1 VDLNVLL
8 NFSFGAYVYD
18 STYASLMAGFETPG
32 DQLIKIYK
40 IVGNNQVTLP
50 MFLCFDSNNDFNS
63 QSTRFLF
70 NNDYVRLKALNL
82 GIIFLKMP

>member
-32 DQLIKIYK
+32 RSAHQDLQDRWQQPGDITDVPL
-40 IVGNNQVTLP
+40 
-50 MFLCFDSNNDFNS
+50 FLTANNDFNS
-63 QSTRFLF
+63 QSTRFF
-70 NNDYVRLKALNL
+70 
-82 GIIFLKMP
+82 

>member
-32 DQLIKIYK
+32 RSAHQDLRSLATTITD
-40 IVGNNQVTLP
+40 VP
-50 MFLCFDSNNDFNS
+50 
-63 QSTRFLF
+63 LF
-70 NNDYVRLKALNL
+70 
-82 GIIFLKMP
+82 

>member
-18 STYASLMAGFETPG
+18 STYASLMFETPG
-32 DQLIKIYK
+32 RSAHQDLQDRWQQPGDITDVPL
-40 IVGNNQVTLP
+40 
-50 MFLCFDSNNDFNS
+50 FLTANNDFNS

-70 NNDYVRLKALNL
+70 NDYVRLKALNL
-82 GIIFLKMP
+82 GYNFL

>member
-1 VDLNVLL
+1 M

-32 DQLIKIYK
+32 RSAHHK

-50 MFLCFDSNNDFNS
+50 MFLCFDS
-63 QSTRFLF
+63 Q
-70 NNDYVRLKALNL
+70 
-82 GIIFLKMP
+82 

>member
-32 DQLIKIYK
+32 RSAHQDLQDRWQQPGDITD
-40 IVGNNQVTLP
+40 VP
-50 MFLCFDSNNDFNS
+50 
-63 QSTRFLF
+63 LF
-70 NNDYVRLKALNL
+70 
-82 GIIFLKMP
+82 